1 MSLRPV
7 AALCLKL
14 LSLWILIPLLDWFSS
29 AAQLFNPLYATA
41 FGAGA
46 TRSILFLNGVSLL
59 LRLSIGVGLWLFADG
74 LAASMVKD
82 DTPMSHLPTPIE
94 WQRLA
99 FSVLGV
105 YFCVSS
111 AEGLSQS
118 AIIAWQNAQDSLVS
132 HSPTSGVV
140 QVVPL
145 LVKGALGL
153 WLLLGVRGI
162 IRGAAN
168 FKNVGRDAG
177 IL

>member
-14 LSLWILIPLLDWFSS
+14 LSLWTLIPLLDWLSNLL
-29 AAQLFNPLYATA
+29 QILNPSFTTA
-41 FGAGA
+41 MGPIG
-46 TRSILFLNGVSLL
+46 TRFFVTGTIVPLL
-59 LRLSIGVGLWLFADG
+59 VRLSLGVALWVFAEG
-74 LAASMVKD
+74 IPASMVKD
-82 DTPMSHLPTPIE
+82 EEPLSHIPTPIE

-99 FSVLGV
+99 FAVLGANL
-105 YFCVSS
+105 CVSS
-111 AEGLSQS
+111 AEGLARS
-118 AIIAWQNAQDSLVS
+118 AIIAWQNAQDSLV
-132 HSPTSGVV
+132 HQKTMGAAEVI
-140 QVVPL
+140 PL

-162 IRGAAN
+162 VRGVAN